1 MILEKVF
8 DWLILWHRRRW
19 RYFDWLGEVVVWLRS
34 DRRPNHQS
42 PHAPLCAARATTPIK
57 NSAQNTILITPT
69 HAHQGTATSS
79 IDPSYSRQ
87 CINPGSWHYVTVQHS
102 VMRCFKVCWCWYV
115 FATRPVQ
122 STASSDR
129 KLHTVCFSIGWKQV
143 FFFLKRNECF
153 VGPEVF
159 LLCSVSGSSRIWCQS
174 HHLHSLP
181 SSDWFLVLEALQC
194 LFHLEWSCVVFQL
207 RATEG
212 TAL

>member
-87 CINPGSWHYVTVQHS
+87 CINPGSWHYVTVQHT

-143 FFFLKRNECF
+143 FFSSKGTNVLLVLRCSCFALYQAPQESDASPIIFTHCHLVIDFLFLKHCSASSIWN
-153 VGPEVF
+153 GPV
-159 LLCSVSGSSRIWCQS
+159 
-174 HHLHSLP
+174 
-181 SSDWFLVLEALQC
+181 
-194 LFHLEWSCVVFQL
+194 
-207 RATEG
+207 
-212 TAL
+212 